1 MSLDNV
7 ASDIRQLLAA
17 HERYWIEN
25 RTSRTSAVLEFQ
37 LPRDTQLSHGM
48 LNMVLDTARHGKHIR
63 GAIADL
69 KRRTV
74 RFKYAMDADIR
85 PCTNSNKPGQD
96 IAWKRPEGLA
106 LSKSACK
113 AVSSTMTH
121 VASCTATGLIPTFD
135 MAIGDDENITL
146 FACGAAQYCC
156 LSLHKSG
163 IEYTMDMAKMELI
176 VPVQQ
181 EAEEHRHKRRRMG

>member
-1 MSLDNV
+1 MSLDT
-7 ASDIRQLLAA
+7 AAADIRQLLSAND
-17 HERYWIEN
+17 RYWVEN
-25 RTSRTSAVLEFQ
+25 RASRTSAVLEFQ
-37 LPRDTQLSHGM
+37 FARDTMLSHATIAA
-48 LNMVLDTARHGKHIR
+48 VLDTCKHGKHVR

-69 KRRTV
+69 KRKTV
-74 RFKYAMDADIR
+74 RFKYAMDPDIR
-85 PCTNSNKPGQD
+85 TSSDPRKAGSE

-106 LSKSACK
+106 VSKSACK
-113 AVSSTMTH
+113 AVSSAM
-121 VASCTATGLIPTFD
+121 ADIAGCTATGLIPTFD

-181 EAEEHRHKRRRMG
+181 EAEEHRHKRRRRG